1 MPDPAAAH
9 ALLALAVHELRSPAS
24 VLGGAI
30 RLLAAGRAGAL
41 TPDQQ
46 RLVDRA
52 RRACDHLDGLL
63 AEASEL
69 CRLDAGEAVFNRRPL
84 SLDPIVDRVASAF
97 RSPEDP
103 TLVAERRGSSG
114 TRLVLADSTRLERAL
129 AALLDFVARSA
140 RHGGAIAITVAPAA
154 GPASLEIRLHPTSE
168 GTTTSDSSDVP
179 LDGPP
184 GYDRPDC
191 GLSVVL
197 ACRTIEAEGG
207 RVRVSPVGAPVTM
220 VEIVLPVHA

>member
-41 TPDQQ
+41 TPDQY
-46 RLVDRA
+46 RVVDRA
-52 RRACDHLDGLL
+52 RRASEHLDGLL

-69 CRLDAGEAVFNRRPL
+69 CRVEAGEAVFTRRPVA
-84 SLDPIVDRVASAF
+84 LDPLVDRVASAF
-97 RSPEDP
+97 RSPEDVA
-103 TLVAERRGSSG
+103 LVAERRGSSG
-114 TRLVLADSTRLERAL
+114 ARLVLADPARLERAL
-129 AALLDFVARSA
+129 AALLDFVARGA
-140 RHGGAIAITVAPAA
+140 RRSGTIVVGVAPAA
-154 GPASLEIRLHPTSE
+154 DSPALELRVHPARHDATGSDTEDRPPLGPL
-168 GTTTSDSSDVP
+168 
-179 LDGPP
+179 
-184 GYDRPDC
+184 GYDRPGC

-207 RVRVSPVGAPVTM
+207 RVSASPAGAPDPV
-220 VEIVLPVHA
+220 VEIVLPVQA